1 MTDGKTDRRQE
12 IESLLAERSKYEGW
26 LAQLETRR
34 EAAPAHVFQL
44 VRDDYARRL
53 DAVGAKLAAETGAI
67 EELVRDLAQRLA
79 DEQRAVAAK
88 SDERAEAELRASVG
102 EYSEKEWAVR
112 RRKLDDAIAELQRKS
127 GDTERELTTLRNL
140 LASVSGPG
148 APARP
153 SQELAAIARVT
164 GDLAIAGSEP
174 QMVAG
179 GEASADEAPP
189 APEASDE
196 AAQEDD
202 AVTDG
207 VAAIE
212 SEATIVDVVT
222 VEDASAIGEAGLV

>member
-1 MTDGKTDRRQE
+1 
-12 IESLLAERSKYEGW
+12 KYEGW

-112 RRKLDDAIAELQRKS
+112 RRKLD
-127 GDTERELTTLRNL
+127 DTERELTTLRNL